1 VEGVASRDASADAAD
16 NNKGKAAMQ
25 IRFRFILAALATFL
39 PLSAVM
45 AQQTGDPVAAAFA
58 AADVDGDGLVDVDE
72 YVGYFILVFR
82 SVDADADGAVSPGDL
97 EGVDPA
103 AFARADR
110 DGDGRASLEEA
121 IAERMIIFFRADA
134 NRDGVLSLEE
144 IRSYDPA

>member
-1 VEGVASRDASADAAD
+1 
-16 NNKGKAAMQ
+16 MQ
-25 IRFRFILAALATFL
+25 IRVRFVLAALAVLL
-39 PLSAVM
+39 PLWAVS

-58 AADVDGDGLVDVDE
+58 AADVDGNGLVDVDE
-72 YVGYFILVFR
+72 YVGYFIRVFR

-121 IAERMIIFFRADA
+121 IAERMIIFFRGMPTLTAC
-134 NRDGVLSLEE
+134 
-144 IRSYDPA
+144 